1 MPIPYLS
8 GLTAKPR
15 SRQADLHIGVIL
27 TLVAGALNAGGFLAI
42 GQYTSH
48 MTGMVSTFAD
58 QVVLRNFELA
68 GIAAISWLAFVSGAA
83 TTALVV
89 NYLRRAKVGN
99 VYAVPLLIEATLIL
113 LFGAFGG
120 TLQKHELVDVSL
132 AVITLCFTMG
142 LQNAL
147 ITKISRAEIRTTHLT
162 GLTTDMGIEI
172 GKLLYWNRHS
182 RGRRPCRRHRQS
194 AQAARSRN
202 PDRIVPAR
210 RHCRRAGFPL
220 RRIHL
225 DGAACACPC
234 GNLDCARLRQ
244 TTRLIRNLARLVD
257 SPDAPGYLILAARCL
272 RGQPR
277 FQFRHPQ
284 FQRLELGAR
293 LRQHLRLD
301 IELLARHQVKL

>member
-1 MPIPYLS
+1 MFEYDEVATAMPIQYLS

-15 SRQADLHIGVIL
+15 TGQADLHIGVIL

-68 GIAAISWLAFVSGAA
+68 GIAAISWLAFLGGAA
-83 TTALVV
+83 TTALMV
-89 NYLRRAKVGN
+89 NYLRRAN
-99 VYAVPLLIEATLIL
+99 VRNLYAVPLLIEATLIL

-120 TLQKHELVDVSL
+120 TLKKHELVDVSL

-172 GKLLYWNRHS
+172 GKLLYWNRN
-182 RGRRPCRRHRQS
+182 RPGD
-194 AQAARSRN
+194 
-202 PDRIVPAR
+202 DRVAVRANLNKLRIHATLIGSFLVGGIAGALGF
-210 RHCRRAGFPL
+210 HYAGFISTVPL
-220 RRIHL
+220 
-225 DGAACACPC
+225 A
-234 GNLDCARLRQ
+234 
-244 TTRLIRNLARLVD
+244 LA
-257 SPDAPGYLILAARCL
+257 
-272 RGQPR
+272 
-277 FQFRHPQ
+277 
-284 FQRLELGAR
+284 LGAISIAPAFGVAPPP
-293 LRQHLRLD
+293 D
-301 IELLARHQVKL
+301 